1 MDTIAPTPSYC
12 IAITAPQKELEAVEV
27 LKARGFDAWVPV
39 EYRWRSV
46 GPIRKRRKEV
56 RPYPLLPRYLFVS
69 LPPAAS
75 WLSLSSI
82 TFPMHQISVASD
94 TGEVSTGETIR
105 RIGGRP
111 VISGYLERDGMPAT
125 LTSTEA
131 ATLRRI
137 STDAQPRSIPL
148 NRGFSPGERVL
159 IVDGPFKGWTT
170 RVDRIS
176 RKRASCTLE
185 FFGSTRV
192 IEFDLTQLEAA

>member
-1 MDTIAPTPSYC
+1 MDTITPTPSYC

-75 WLSLSSI
+75 WYSLRNME
-82 TFPMHQISVASD
+82 FAK
-94 TGEVSTGETIR
+94 TGR
-105 RIGGRP
+105 A

-131 ATLRRI
+131 ATLRKI
-137 STDAQPRSIPL
+137 STDAPPRSIPL

-185 FFGSTRV
+185 LFGSTRV